1 MLRFVHLLAAT
12 GAVLALSSCM
22 LMPSMNQVRTI
33 VYDCQGARMMV
44 AYNPND
50 KTASVSWPGEPL
62 RVLRE
67 YDGGRTF
74 TYSDGRYRLR
84 GQDYQVQWEIRGQTP
99 VTCRARAA

>member
-1 MLRFVHLLAAT
+1 MLRFVHLSAITAAL
-12 GAVLALSSCM
+12 VALSSCL
-22 LMPSMNQVRTI
+22 LMPSMGQVRTV

-44 AYNPND
+44 AYNPGD

-67 YDGGRTF
+67 YDSGRTF

-84 GQDYQVQWEIRGQTP
+84 GQENTVRWEIRGQTP
-99 VTCRARAA
+99 VTCHARAA